1 MSHIFLVLDSL
12 LRVFLP
18 LSMIPLSD
26 RLLLPLGSNDNGG
39 DHEDETRHAAR
50 HRQDDLPRT
59 DALAV
64 TVVAVLA
71 SIVNEIP
78 FMLLDLWRLQN
89 KTWFGTFSTFTL
101 NIYLIFTCRR
111 DLFSLSISMVSLIVV
126 SVPLLVALWS
136 SPADDTLW
144 VIKKKNNI
152 QHPISERRCCSFL
165 DIRV

>member
-89 KTWFGTFSTFTL
+89 KT
-101 NIYLIFTCRR
+101 
-111 DLFSLSISMVSLIVV
+111 
-126 SVPLLVALWS
+126 
-136 SPADDTLW
+136 
-144 VIKKKNNI
+144 
-152 QHPISERRCCSFL
+152 
-165 DIRV
+165 

>member
-26 RLLLPLGSNDNGG
+26 RLLLPLGSNDNGANR
-39 DHEDETRHAAR
+39 EDEARHAAR

-71 SIVNEIP
+71 SIVNKVS
-78 FMLLDLWRLQN
+78 FMLLDLWRDGH
-89 KTWFGTFSTFTL
+89 TESTQDTILVFALPGSTI
-101 NIYLIFTCRR
+101 NIYLPAEEICFHYLFLFHYLSCLCHYYWQCDCLRQMKFSGLLRR
-111 DLFSLSISMVSLIVV
+111 NSEKLHNFSSL
-126 SVPLLVALWS
+126 
-136 SPADDTLW
+136 T
-144 VIKKKNNI
+144 
-152 QHPISERRCCSFL
+152 
-165 DIRV
+165 